1 MARWSFGVGGKI
13 ATTIYFD
20 EPTNAC
26 WFGSDAGDLR
36 VFTVL
41 GQSTRIL
48 GSGWNDAVSV
58 LPCVDG
64 LTLVV
69 VVASGDIFI
78 VARDR
83 ADRAGATPA
92 ASIGIQVIA
101 ADRLGNGDVVAL
113 DVEGRVHRF
122 VPPSGDLVVLV
133 DNVAEATHIAVDDAN
148 PISRPTDMSTA

>member
-48 GSGWNDAVSV
+48 GWMER
-58 LPCVDG
+58 CG
-64 LTLVV
+64 L
-69 VVASGDIFI
+69 
-78 VARDR
+78 
-83 ADRAGATPA
+83 GATVCRW
-92 ASIGIQVIA
+92 I
-101 ADRLGNGDVVAL
+101 DTRR
-113 DVEGRVHRF
+113 GRGVR
-122 VPPSGDLVVLV
+122 
-133 DNVAEATHIAVDDAN
+133 
-148 PISRPTDMSTA
+148 